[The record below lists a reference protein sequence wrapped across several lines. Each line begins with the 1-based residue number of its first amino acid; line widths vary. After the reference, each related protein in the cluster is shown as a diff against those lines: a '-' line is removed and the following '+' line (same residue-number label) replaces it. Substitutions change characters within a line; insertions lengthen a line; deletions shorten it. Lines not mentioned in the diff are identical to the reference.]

1 MRSGSSRDAMA
12 GSMKRR
18 NFLQL
23 VAGAMAVPA
32 LSRAA
37 RAQTYPS
44 RSVRIIVG
52 TAAGGGM
59 DIAGRLIAQALS
71 ERLNQQFFVED
82 RPGAGTN
89 VGTELV
95 VRSAP
100 DGYTLLLVS
109 AANAINATLYQNL
122 NFNFMGDMAP
132 VATIARV
139 PQVMEVHPSVPAK
152 TVAEFI
158 AYAKANPHQI
168 NMASAG
174 NGSVQQVAGELFKMM
189 TGVDMVH
196 VPYKGAGPALVDLL
210 GGQMQVMF
218 DTTPGS
224 IAHIKAGQLR
234 ALAVTT
240 ASRAEALPDLPTVGD
255 FVPGYEASQWYGLA
269 APKDTPADVIATL
282 NKTVNTALADAGM
295 KMRLAELGG
304 APFAGTTA
312 AFGALIASETEK
324 WGRVVKFSGARVD

>member
-1 MRSGSSRDAMA
+1 MGM
-12 GSMKRR
+12 MKRR
-18 NFLQL
+18 SFLGL
-23 VAGAMAVPA
+23 AAGAVAMPA
-32 LSRAA
+32 LPRVAS
-37 RAQTYPS
+37 AQAYPS

-59 DIAGRLIAQALS
+59 DIAGRVIAQALT
-71 ERLNQQFFVED
+71 ERLGQQFFVED

-95 VRSAP
+95 VRSTP
-100 DGYTLLLVS
+100 DGYTLLLSS

-122 NFNFMGDMAP
+122 NFNFIRDIAP

-152 TVAEFI
+152 TVPEFI
-158 AYAKANPHQI
+158 AYAKANPHKI

-189 TGVDMVH
+189 AGVDMVH

-224 IAHIKAGQLR
+224 IEHIKAGQLR

-240 ASRAEALPDLPTVGD
+240 TSRAAVLPDLPTVGD
-255 FVPGYEASQWYGLA
+255 FVPGYEASQWYGLV
-269 APKDTPADVIATL
+269 APRDTPANVIEKL
-282 NKTVNTALADAGM
+282 NMEVNAALATPGM
-295 KMRLAELGG
+295 KTRLADLGC
-304 APFAGTTA
+304 APLAGTPA
-312 AFGALIASETEK
+312 EFGDLIVKDTEK
-324 WGRVVKFSGARVD
+324 WGKVVKFSGATVE

>member
-1 MRSGSSRDAMA
+1 MMGK
-12 GSMKRR
+12 MKRR
-18 NFLQL
+18 SFLGL
-23 VAGAMAVPA
+23 AAGAVAMPA
-32 LSRAA
+32 LPRVA
-37 RAQTYPS
+37 RAQAYPS

-59 DIAGRLIAQALS
+59 DIAGRVIAQALT
-71 ERLNQQFFVED
+71 ERLGQQFFVED

-95 VRSAP
+95 VRSTP
-100 DGYTLLLVS
+100 DGYTLLLSS

-122 NFNFMGDMAP
+122 NFNFIRDIAP

-152 TVAEFI
+152 TVPEFI
-158 AYAKANPHQI
+158 AYAKANPHKI

-189 TGVDMVH
+189 AGVDMVH

-224 IAHIKAGQLR
+224 IEHIKAGQLR

-240 ASRAEALPDLPTVGD
+240 SSRADALPDLPTVGD
-255 FVPGYEASQWYGLA
+255 FVPGYEASQWYGLV
-269 APKDTPADVIATL
+269 APKDTPANVIEKL
-282 NKTVNTALADAGM
+282 NMEVNAALATPGM
-295 KMRLAELGG
+295 KTRLADLGG
-304 APFAGTTA
+304 APLAGTPA
-312 AFGALIASETEK
+312 EFGNLIVKDTEK
-324 WGRVVKFSGARVD
+324 WGKVVKFSGATVE

>member
-1 MRSGSSRDAMA
+1 MMGK
-12 GSMKRR
+12 MKRR
-18 NFLQL
+18 SFLRL
-23 VAGAMAVPA
+23 AAGAVATPA
-32 LSRAA
+32 LPRVAS
-37 RAQTYPS
+37 AQAYPS

-59 DIAGRLIAQALS
+59 DIAGRVIAQALT
-71 ERLNQQFFVED
+71 ERLGQQFFVED

-95 VRSAP
+95 VRSTP
-100 DGYTLLLVS
+100 DGYTLLLSS

-122 NFNFMGDMAP
+122 NFNFIRDIAP

-152 TVAEFI
+152 TVPEFI
-158 AYAKANPHQI
+158 AYAKANPHKI

-189 TGVDMVH
+189 AGVDMVH

-224 IAHIKAGQLR
+224 IEHIKAGQLR

-240 ASRAEALPDLPTVGD
+240 SSRADALPDLPTVGD
-255 FVPGYEASQWYGLA
+255 FVPGYEASQWYGLV
-269 APKDTPADVIATL
+269 APKDTPAAVIEKL
-282 NKTVNTALADAGM
+282 NNEVNAALATPGM
-295 KMRLAELGG
+295 KTRLADLGG
-304 APFAGTTA
+304 APLAGA
-312 AFGALIASETEK
+312 PAEFGNLIVKDTEK
-324 WGRVVKFSGARVD
+324 WGKVVKFSGATVE

>member
-1 MRSGSSRDAMA
+1 MRSGSLRD
-12 GSMKRR
+12 GGRDMKRR
-18 NFLQL
+18 TF
-23 VAGAMAVPA
+23 VRFATTAVA
-32 LSRAA
+32 LSALARLA
-37 RAQTYPS
+37 RAETYPS
-44 RSVRIIVG
+44 RPVRIIVG

-59 DIAGRLIAQALS
+59 DIAGRVIAQALT
-71 ERLNQQFFVED
+71 ERLHQGFVVED

-89 VGTELV
+89 VGTEFV
-95 VRSAP
+95 VRSPP
-100 DGYTLLLVS
+100 DGHTLLLVS
-109 AANAINATLYQNL
+109 AANAINATLYPHL
-122 NFNFMGDMAP
+122 NFDFMRDMAP

-152 TVAEFI
+152 TVPEFI
-158 AYAKANPHQI
+158 AYAKANPHKI

-224 IAHIKAGQLR
+224 IEHIKAGELR

-240 ASRAEALPDLPTVGD
+240 QSRAEALPDLPTVGD

-269 APKDTPADVIATL
+269 APKETPADVIATL
-282 NKTVNTALADAGM
+282 NSTVNAALADAAM
-295 KMRLAELGG
+295 KTKLAQLGG
-304 APFAGTTA
+304 APFPGTPT
-312 AFGALIASETEK
+312 AFGALIAEETEK
-324 WGRVVKFSGARVD
+324 WGKVVKFSGATVE

>member
-1 MRSGSSRDAMA
+1 
-12 GSMKRR
+12 MKRR
-18 NFLQL
+18 SFLGL
-23 VAGAMAVPA
+23 AAGAVATPA
-32 LSRAA
+32 LPRVAS
-37 RAQTYPS
+37 AQAYPS

-59 DIAGRLIAQALS
+59 DIAGRVIAQALT
-71 ERLNQQFFVED
+71 ERLGQQFFVED

-95 VRSAP
+95 VRSTP
-100 DGYTLLLVS
+100 DGYTLLLSS

-122 NFNFMGDMAP
+122 NFNFIRDIAP

-152 TVAEFI
+152 TVPEFI
-158 AYAKANPHQI
+158 AYAKANPHKI

-189 TGVDMVH
+189 AGVDMVH

-224 IAHIKAGQLR
+224 IEHIKAGQLR

-240 ASRAEALPDLPTVGD
+240 SSRADALPDLPTVGD
-255 FVPGYEASQWYGLA
+255 FVPGYEASQWYGLV
-269 APKDTPADVIATL
+269 APKDTPAAVIEKL
-282 NKTVNTALADAGM
+282 NNEVNAALATPGM
-295 KMRLAELGG
+295 KTRLADLGG
-304 APFAGTTA
+304 APFSGAPA
-312 AFGALIASETEK
+312 EFGNLIVKDTEK
-324 WGRVVKFSGARVD
+324 WGKVVKFSGATVE